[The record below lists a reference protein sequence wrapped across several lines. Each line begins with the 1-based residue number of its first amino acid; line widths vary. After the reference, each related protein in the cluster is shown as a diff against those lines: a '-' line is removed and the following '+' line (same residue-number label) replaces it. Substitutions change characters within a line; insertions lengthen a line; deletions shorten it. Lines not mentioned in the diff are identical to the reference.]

1 MKNLRTLFLLALA
14 VAAFGTL
21 PAARAADAAKPADA
35 KSSTVKPTVMATSQ
49 DAAASYQYDNYHLR
63 PTDIITVSIVDD
75 PSASHDYSINVDGT
89 VQLVYLD
96 SSPALKLSGLTVAD
110 AKKVVTKAYVDN
122 KIFIKPSIAI
132 DVKQYSSRKI
142 LVSGQVGKPGPVYI
156 PAQKDMTLVAA
167 VMEAGGPTE
176 KAAATCNITRILPD
190 GSTKVLKD
198 QPLYEAVMDAK
209 KDIQLQEGDTIFV
222 GESAFANVW
231 QH

>member
-1 MKNLRTLFLLALA
+1 LILLA
-14 VAAFGTL
+14 VAAVLCGG
-21 PAARAADAAKPADA
+21 PANGWAADAAKTAMGLPA
-35 KSSTVKPTVMATSQ
+35 VKATSQ
-49 DAAASYQYDNYHLR
+49 DAAASYQLDNYKLR
-63 PTDIITVSIVDD
+63 PTDIITISVVDD
-75 PSASHDYSINVDGT
+75 ANATHDYSINVDGT

-96 SSPALKLSGLTVAD
+96 TTAAIRLAGLTIAD

-176 KAAATCNITRILPD
+176 KAAATCNITRIMPD
-190 GSTKVLKD
+190 GSTKVLENVD
-198 QPLYEAVMDAK
+198 LYGAVKDAK
-209 KDIQLQEGDTIFV
+209 KDIQLQEGDTIFL